1 VPSPDA
7 LPSPAPAAP
16 TTRTRA
22 LDAAID
28 LVGTAGV
35 RALTHARVDE
45 RAGLPRGST
54 SNWFRTRAAL
64 LAGVADELAA
74 RDLAGVGSAR
84 EPRTPDELVDVL
96 CAWYAHATGPDIVAT
111 TARLA
116 IFLEA
121 SHDPDLRE
129 RATRG
134 RAALAGWA
142 VPVLARLGAPD
153 PPAAFVAVAAAA
165 EGLLLHAVARRDPTD
180 PRPTLT
186 SALRGALAGPERG

>member
-1 VPSPDA
+1 
-7 LPSPAPAAP
+7 LPSPSSAPSSSP
-16 TTRTRA
+16 PCGTRA
-22 LDAAID
+22 RALAAAID

-74 RDLAGVGSAR
+74 RDLAGLAGAP
-84 EPRTPDELVDVL
+84 EPRTADELVDVL
-96 CAWYAHATGPDIVAT
+96 SAWYAHATGPDLVAT

-116 IFLEA
+116 VFLEA
-121 SHDPDLRE
+121 SHDPDLRV

-142 VPVLARLGAPD
+142 VPVLARLGAAD
-153 PPAAFVAVAAAA
+153 PEAAFAVVAAAS
-165 EGLLLHAVARRDPTD
+165 EGLLLHAVARRDPAD
-180 PRPTLT
+180 PRPTLA
-186 SALRGALAGPERG
+186 SAVRGALTDAGRG